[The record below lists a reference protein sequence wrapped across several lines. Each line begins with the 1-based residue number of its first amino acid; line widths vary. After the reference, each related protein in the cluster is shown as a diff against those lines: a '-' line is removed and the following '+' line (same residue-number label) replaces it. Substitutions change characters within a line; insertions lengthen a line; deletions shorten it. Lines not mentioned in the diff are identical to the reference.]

1 MRPLPLQDTCLMGLL
16 CVGGKFGI
24 LKRCPILVEL
34 RSIFLNEMSDLYN
47 LATWRGVKICTQ
59 ILPYIS

>member
-16 CVGGKFGI
+16 RVGGKFGI

-34 RSIFLNEMSDLYN
+34 SSIFLNEMSGLYN
-47 LATWRGVKICTQ
+47 LATWRGVKIC
-59 ILPYIS
+59 I